1 MYIFFIINI
10 LLNWQYYFP
19 VLGVFLFRS
28 EVHGDLR
35 QMFHLSGTDN
45 PIIGT
50 FSNFFYSNLSL
61 HLFSFFKILHI
72 ITTRSC
78 GVHSRIRGVEISQ
91 VATRS
96 TTPNGGG
103 NITRTIC
110 VGLGTMAWVCC
121 SDNWFQRMWWWNWW
135 VEILRVF
142 SNVSFNISL
151 WQYPF
156 NHYDGSPM
164 IMTKKML
171 QNISLF

>member
-1 MYIFFIINI
+1 
-10 LLNWQYYFP
+10 
-19 VLGVFLFRS
+19 
-28 EVHGDLR
+28 
-35 QMFHLSGTDN
+35 MFHLSGTDN

-110 VGLGTMAWVCC
+110 VGLGTMGLGIDLGEIAVSLRKARESEREGRKEKGRDAASEIA
-121 SDNWFQRMWWWNWW
+121 SDNEMRQRSTTW
-135 VEILRVF
+135 RH
-142 SNVSFNISL
+142 
-151 WQYPF
+151 P
-156 NHYDGSPM
+156 
-164 IMTKKML
+164 
-171 QNISLF
+171 